1 MIDLCQ
7 VVGATEYLAGPGAE
21 HYMDKPR
28 FESSGVRLDIQVF
41 QHPIYRQVYEPFEPN
56 LSALD
61 LLLMEG
67 PDALTI
73 LRQTRPMNHSMTS
86 V

>member
-1 MIDLCQ
+1 
-7 VVGATEYLAGPGAE
+7 
-21 HYMDKPR
+21 
-28 FESSGVRLDIQVF
+28 VF

-61 LLLMEG
+61 LLLMQG
-67 PDALTI
+67 PDALTT